1 MAWRP
6 HPRMAR
12 TDPTSPRGWA
22 TCSRCN
28 FVGNLEDFQWQFDW
42 RGLGLYNTRILVCQ
56 PCLDTP
62 QRQLG
67 TVILPPDPPGLLN
80 ARPEA
85 YPADEAWARLV
96 QSGAPRYLQTQ
107 NGTKQA
113 FARRLQYSKY
123 FS

>member
-1 MAWRP
+1 
-6 HPRMAR
+6 MAR

-22 TCSRCN
+22 TCARCN
-28 FVGNLEDFQWQFDW
+28 FVGNLEDFQFQLQF
-42 RGLGLYNTRILVCQ
+42 RGLSLYNTQILVCQ
-56 PCLDTP
+56 PCLDEP

-67 TVILPPDPPGLLN
+67 SVILPPDPPGLLN

-85 YPADEAWARLV
+85 YPQDEYWSRLV

-107 NGTKQA
+107 NGTKRAQP
-113 FARRLQYSKY
+113 RTLQYSKY